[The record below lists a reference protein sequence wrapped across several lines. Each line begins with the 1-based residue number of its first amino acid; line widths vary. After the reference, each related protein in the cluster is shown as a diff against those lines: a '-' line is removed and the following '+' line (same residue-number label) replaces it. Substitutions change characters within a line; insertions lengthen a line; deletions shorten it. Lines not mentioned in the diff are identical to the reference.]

1 MYFEKETKEQF
12 VKMLNEK
19 HIIVIE
25 CRKPGRNTYSYKF
38 IGASNEGKWDFTP
51 LMAEYS
57 GYRSNRKKWNI
68 EYISVY
74 ANDGAA
80 VICATLEAFAKE
92 GINVSV
98 GKGYSQYAKVRD
110 LLTVIKMSV

>member
-12 VKMLNEK
+12 VKMLNER

-25 CRKPGRNTYSYKF
+25 CRMPGRKTYSYKF

-51 LMAEYS
+51 LVAAYS
-57 GYRSNRKKWNI
+57 GYRSNSGMCI
-68 EYISVY
+68 ERIAVY
-74 ANDGAA
+74 ANDSAS
-80 VICATLEAFAKE
+80 VVCATLKALAGE

-98 GKGYSQYAKVRD
+98 EEGYSQYAKVRD
-110 LLTVIKMSV
+110 LLTTIKM